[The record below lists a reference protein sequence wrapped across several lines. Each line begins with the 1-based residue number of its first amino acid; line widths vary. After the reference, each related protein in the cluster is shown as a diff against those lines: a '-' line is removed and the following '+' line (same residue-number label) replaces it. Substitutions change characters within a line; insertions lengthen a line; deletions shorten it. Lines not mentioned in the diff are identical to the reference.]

1 MNFTCNVVYIQIS
14 EGDIFK
20 DGPSADAI
28 VSKMTL
34 HSALFIT
41 CMLHRCRQLIVSD
54 LWMVELIWRTPC
66 ILAGKC
72 MLYTYNY
79 YSMI

>member
-1 MNFTCNVVYIQIS
+1 MNFTCNAVHTQIS

-20 DGPSADAI
+20 GDPPADAI
-28 VSKMTL
+28 VSKITV
-34 HSALFIT
+34 HSALSIM

-54 LWMVELIWRTPC
+54 SRMVEFTWRSPC

-72 MLYTYNY
+72 ILYK
-79 YSMI
+79 